1 MHNSIVLKKTSSSD
15 LLSTRNSTKKK
26 IVVNEISKFLYF
38 LFIFP
43 RKVCYNENGD
53 IMFNKIYVKIVNF
66 IKEEYKFLI
75 FLAILTAV
83 LIYPLPY
90 NIHMGGGTVDVAKKI
105 EIQDEYKEN
114 GSYNMAYV
122 KTMRATIP
130 TYLLSYVFNWERED
144 IDNLKFDENDDPS
157 DIWERERI
165 YLQEAN
171 DNAVIS
177 AYTKANEDIDIK
189 KELLKIIYVD
199 KDSDTD
205 LKIGDTPIKIGD
217 IEIKEFADI
226 AKILENY
233 NVGDKISVTY
243 LRDDKEKEGY
253 FTVREF
259 NDIKK
264 IGLYLVRLFEYDLK
278 RKIKIDFNS
287 SEGGPSGGFM
297 LSLAIYDRL
306 TEEDLAKGRKIVGT
320 GTIDNKGNVGMIGG
334 VKYKVMGANSGDAD
348 ILFVPVDN
356 YEEAIKFKEE
366 KGYDI
371 NIVKVSTLD
380 DAIEYLRRN

>member
-1 MHNSIVLKKTSSSD
+1 
-15 LLSTRNSTKKK
+15 
-26 IVVNEISKFLYF
+26 
-38 LFIFP
+38 
-43 RKVCYNENGD
+43 
-53 IMFNKIYVKIVNF
+53 MFNKIYVKIVKY

-90 NIHMGGGTVDVAKKI
+90 NIHMGGGTVDIAKKI

-122 KTMRATIP
+122 KTSKATIP
-130 TYLLSYVFNWERED
+130 TYLLSYIFNWERED
-144 IDNLKFDENDDPS
+144 IDDLKLDENDNAS

-177 AYTKANEDIDIK
+177 AYTKAREDINIK

-205 LKIGDTPIKIGD
+205 LKTGDTLIKIDGV
-217 IEIKEFADI
+217 EIKKFADI
-226 AKILENY
+226 ADLLQKY
-233 NVGDKISVTY
+233 NIGDKISVTY
-243 LRDDKEKEGY
+243 LRNDKEKEGY
-253 FTVREF
+253 VVVREL
-259 NDIKK
+259 NDTKR
-264 IGLYLVRLFEYDLK
+264 IGLYLARLFEYDLK
-278 RKIKIDFNS
+278 RNIKIDFDS

-297 LSLAIYDRL
+297 LSLAIFDRL
-306 TEEDLAKGRKIVGT
+306 TKEDLAKGRKIVGT
-320 GTIDNKGNVGMIGG
+320 GTIDDKGNVGMIGG
-334 VKYKVMGANSGDAD
+334 VKYKVMGANSGKAD